1 MDKYTIATYT
11 GEDRRQKGTM
21 KIWDPKN
28 PSLPHVDSAVIST
41 FFSNASK
48 CGLLSVREVTQES
61 IVGTVAATGANLDRV
76 VTVTARPDPTIGGKW
91 LRFRVP
97 APKATGIMTAQGQ
110 RLTSAE
116 GTTLVGAWKTAN
128 GITASYTFIRG
139 VFTQR
144 V

>member
-1 MDKYTIATYT
+1 
-11 GEDRRQKGTM
+11 M

-28 PSLPHVDSAVIST
+28 PSLPHVGVTSICT
-41 FFSNASK
+41 FFSTASK
-48 CGLLSVREVTQES
+48 CGLLSIREVSQES
-61 IVGTVAATGANLDRV
+61 IVGTVANTGANLDRV
-76 VTVTARPDPTIGGKW
+76 LTVTARPDPTIGGKW

-97 APKATGIMTAQGQ
+97 APKATGVMTAQWQ
-110 RLTSAE
+110 RLTNAE

-128 GITASYTFIRG
+128 GISASYTFIRG